1 MSQGSGDRLYVC
13 QGTTAPTDWLYEFG
27 KSGKERVVGLNPG
40 ESATLSAP
48 LTLSALGT
56 HTLKLDSYT
65 KTSMVT
71 FRKATYTYS
80 NLRLQLGGG
89 TVSEPT
95 SDVIYTKADVQNIG
109 NEDGTAEAVLYINGA
124 AVTSQKTALKAGE
137 TRTVEFAYKA
147 PAGGSYTV
155 KVATRQRR
163 PLPCSAPCRHPD
175 RKG

>member
-1 MSQGSGDRLYVC
+1 MCVKDNGTDR
-13 QGTTAPTDWLYEFG
+13 WLYEFG

-65 KTSMVT
+65 KTVNVT

-80 NLRLQLGGG
+80 NLRLQLGSG

-95 SDVIYTKADVQNIG
+95 SDVIYAKADVQNIG

-147 PAGGSYTV
+147 PAGGSYAV
-155 KVATRQRR
+155 KVGNSGREDR
-163 PLPCSAPCRHPD
+163 CRARLHAGHPD